1 MTRNCLS
8 CALYRV
14 ELHVLQ
20 VNIYIN
26 SQLRNRFKPLLPWE
40 TLPCYNCHLSTCIWA
55 FVMIYPLQTLPLP
68 TFKYSIPTNQTIHF
82 LLVSTR
88 TIRGDKVFFNPAKL
102 LSMHILVTK
111 RKKRVFVI
119 LLTLTFGPVFQTI
132 EYRRSLVFTC
142 HQSTVYIHELPVVT
156 GTTTELCAMLC
167 LPFILP
173 CFTLLRARITFTTF
187 NGYDQCKQN
196 L

>member
-20 VNIYIN
+20 VNMYIN

-68 TFKYSIPTNQTIHF
+68 TFKYSLPTNQTIHF

-88 TIRGDKVFFNPAKL
+88 TIRGDKVFFDPAKL

-132 EYRRSLVFTC
+132 EYRRSPVFYLSSINSVYTRVASRHRDHNSATC
-142 HQSTVYIHELPVVT
+142 NALFTFYSVLFYIISKNNVYR
-156 GTTTELCAMLC
+156 
-167 LPFILP
+167 F
-173 CFTLLRARITFTTF
+173 
-187 NGYDQCKQN
+187 
-196 L
+196 